1 MKKKQQNKQ
10 FVRVDKQLLLI
21 KQGDI
26 YTAAKKKQIY
36 KIRIV
41 QWGKYQAVL
50 QKRLFV
56 FSENL
61 MDYVPGRLMALNL
74 NDMEAII
81 YNQDKIMKILGKAF
95 DQLQV
100 EKTYKQKIIEMNK
113 KNDEKQEVNK

>member
-113 KNDEKQEVNK
+113 KNDEKTRGE